1 MSREKRTRPSV
12 GALGR
17 AVETGSAMQADTTS
31 KPQFTPNGP
40 GGQRKVADL
49 LSHGRENAIPR
60 RELERLTGLDG
71 RTVRLMIERERRE
84 GRPILADNATGYYL
98 PATEHERAACV
109 RSMRHRAGE
118 IMKSAQ
124 AIEHFHVKLGCT
136 LCYIDRIKPFHSGV
150 KFQIEKLNIFAQ

>member
-1 MSREKRTRPSV
+1 MSRENKTRPSV

-17 AVETGSAMQADTTS
+17 AVETGSASRADTTS

-40 GGQRKVADL
+40 GGQRKIADL

-84 GRPILADNATGYYL
+84 GRPILADNAI
-98 PATEHERAACV
+98 PATEHKRAARV
-109 RSMRHRAGE
+109 YSMRHRAVE
-118 IMKSAQ
+118 ILETAK
-124 AIEHFHVKLGCT
+124 AIEIGGDADCPTH
-136 LCYIDRIKPFHSGV
+136 
-150 KFQIEKLNIFAQ
+150 

>member
-1 MSREKRTRPSV
+1 MSREKKTRPSV
-12 GALGR
+12 GAPGR
-17 AVETGSAMQADTTS
+17 AEAGVNHEDGNSRNKHITQ
-31 KPQFTPNGP
+31 GP
-40 GGQRKVADL
+40 SGQRKVADL

-60 RELERLTGLDG
+60 RELEKLTGLDG

-98 PATEHERAACV
+98 PATEYERAACV

-124 AIEHFHVKLGCT
+124 AIEQAE
-136 LCYIDRIKPFHSGV
+136 R
-150 KFQIEKLNIFAQ
+150 

>member
-1 MSREKRTRPSV
+1 MSREKKTRPSV

-17 AVETGSAMQADTTS
+17 AEAGVNHEDGNSRNKHITQ
-31 KPQFTPNGP
+31 GP
-40 GGQRKVADL
+40 SGQRKVADL

-60 RELERLTGLDG
+60 RELEKLTGLDG

-109 RSMRHRAGE
+109 RSMRHRADE
-118 IMKSAQ
+118 IRKTAE
-124 AIEHFHVKLGCT
+124 A
-136 LCYIDRIKPFHSGV
+136 IDRAGV
-150 KFQIEKLNIFAQ
+150 

>member
-1 MSREKRTRPSV
+1 MSREKKTRPSV

-60 RELERLTGLDG
+60 RELEKLTGLDG

-84 GRPILADNATGYYL
+84 GSPILADNATGYYL

-124 AIEHFHVKLGCT
+124 AIEQAE
-136 LCYIDRIKPFHSGV
+136 R
-150 KFQIEKLNIFAQ
+150 

>member
-60 RELERLTGLDG
+60 RELDG

-84 GRPILADNATGYYL
+84 GRPILADNAI
-98 PATEHERAACV
+98 PATEHKRAACV
-109 RSMRHRAGE
+109 RHRAVE
-118 IMKSAQ
+118 ILETAK
-124 AIEHFHVKLGCT
+124 AIEIGGDADCPTH
-136 LCYIDRIKPFHSGV
+136 
-150 KFQIEKLNIFAQ
+150 